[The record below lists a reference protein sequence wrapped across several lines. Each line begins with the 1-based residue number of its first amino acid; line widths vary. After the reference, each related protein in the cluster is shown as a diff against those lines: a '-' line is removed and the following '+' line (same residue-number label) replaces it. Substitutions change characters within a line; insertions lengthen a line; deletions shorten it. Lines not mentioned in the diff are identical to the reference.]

1 MSAPAT
7 RAPEPSTKVAE
18 TNGASHVQPNGK
30 HANRVAP
37 HQMTGAEAVV
47 RSLEELGVEVIFG
60 IPGGAVLPVY
70 DPLFD
75 SEKLRHV
82 LVRHEQGAGHAAS
95 GYAHANGRVGVMIA
109 TSGPGATNLVT
120 PLADAQMDSV
130 PVVAITGQV
139 GRSLI
144 GTDAFQEADITGM
157 TMPITKHNFLIR
169 NGDDIP
175 RMIAEAFHIAS
186 TGRPGAVLVDIP
198 KDLLQGPCMFSWPP
212 EMDLPGYKPNTKPHS
227 RQIKE
232 AAKLIVAARKPVLY
246 VGGGV
251 IRGEA
256 CDELA
261 ELAELTGI
269 PVVTTLMARGAFP
282 DSHRQN
288 LGMPGMHGTVAA
300 VAGLQKSD
308 LLITLGARFDDR
320 VTGKLES
327 FAPGAKVIHADIDPA
342 EIGKNRH
349 ADVPIVGD
357 IKAVIAELIE
367 VLRKDRGGDDRIGN
381 EGVDD
386 PDLAEW
392 WSYLDGLRA
401 TYPLSYDPQHDGSLS
416 PEYVIERLGRIAGPD
431 AIYVAGVGQHQMW
444 AAQFISY
451 EKPRTWLN
459 SGGLGTMGY
468 AVPAAMGAKMACPD
482 AEVWAIDGDGCF
494 QMTNQELATCAIE
507 GVPIKVALINNG
519 NLGMVRQWQTLFY
532 GERYS
537 QTDLSTHSHRIPDF
551 VKLAEA
557 LGCVGMRCERAE
569 DVDDVINAA
578 RAINDRPVV
587 IDFIVGADAQV
598 WPMVAAG
605 TGNDQIM
612 AARNIR
618 PLFDEDNSE
627 GRA

>member
-1 MSAPAT
+1 MSAPTT
-7 RAPEPSTKVAE
+7 RPPARSGAAPA
-18 TNGASHVQPNGK
+18 NGAAKSKSDSAQP
-30 HANRVAP
+30 NRVAP
-37 HQMTGAEAVV
+37 QQLTGAQAVV
-47 RSLEELGVEVIFG
+47 RSLEELGVDVVFG

-75 SEKLRHV
+75 SQKLRHV

-95 GYAHANGRVGVMIA
+95 GYAHATGKVGVMMA
-109 TSGPGATNLVT
+109 TSGPGATNLIT
-120 PLADAQMDSV
+120 PLADAQMDSI

-157 TMPITKHNFLIR
+157 TMPITKHNFLVR
-169 NGDDIP
+169 NGDDIAQV
-175 RMIAEAFHIAS
+175 MAEAFHIARS
-186 TGRPGAVLVDIP
+186 GRPGAVLVDVP
-198 KDLLQGPCMFSWPP
+198 KDILQGQCTFSWPP
-212 EMDLPGYKPNTKPHS
+212 QMDLPGYKPNTKPHS
-227 RQIKE
+227 RQVRE
-232 AAKLIVAARKPVLY
+232 AAKLIAAAAKPVLY

-256 CDELA
+256 SAELL

-282 DSHRQN
+282 DSHPQH

-300 VAGLQKSD
+300 VGALQRSD
-308 LLITLGARFDDR
+308 LLIALGTRFDDR
-320 VTGKLES
+320 VTGQLS
-327 FAPGAKVIHADIDPA
+327 TFAPDAKVIHADIDPA

-357 IKAVIAELIE
+357 VKAVITDLIE
-367 VLRKDRGGDDRIGN
+367 VLRRDGITSAALKLDN
-381 EGVDD
+381 
-386 PDLAEW
+386 W
-392 WSYLDGLRA
+392 WEYLSGLKS
-401 TYPLSYDPQHDGSLS
+401 TYPLSYGPQSDGSLS
-416 PEYVIERLGRIAGPD
+416 PEYVIEKLGQIAGPE
-431 AIYVAGVGQHQMW
+431 AVYVAGVGQHQMW
-444 AAQFISY
+444 AAQFVKY
-451 EKPRTWLN
+451 ENPKTWLN

-468 AVPAAMGAKMACPD
+468 AVPAAMGAKFARPE

-507 GVPIKVALINNG
+507 GAPIKVALINNG

-532 GERYS
+532 EKRYS
-537 QTDLSTHSHRIPDF
+537 QTDLATHSRRIPDF

-557 LGCVGMRCERAE
+557 LGCVGLRCERAE
-569 DVDDVINAA
+569 DVEDVINQA

-605 TGNDQIM
+605 TSNDEIM
-612 AARNIR
+612 AARDIR
-618 PLFDEDNSE
+618 PLFDENDAE
-627 GRA
+627 GHA